1 MSNID
6 EILWLLKDGEWH
18 DLKEIAEKVALPQDK
33 VEMVASFL
41 AEYDFI
47 QLKENNKQAKLK
59 PTILEFFKEIQRIE
73 KEDALQH

>member
-6 EILWLLKDGEWH
+6 EILWLLKDGKWH